1 MGYQAIIFL
10 PYYYSITSKYRTNT
24 IEDSSMTEDGFKEP
38 EKEQEKP
45 GPGVPE
51 KKTLI
56 VEGIAIA
63 ILILAVIALVVIAQ
77 SPAGNGTAQPLVIK
91 NFTPS
96 EKGVSSAQT
105 HNVQKTIRQTGT
117 QTIIQT
123 PTIQK
128 TTALPVDFVLQ
139 PGDPAN
145 CGLTCRQLDATI
157 TNTGYATAHNVC
169 INVGL
174 HNSRNEI
181 INLNGEPSINR
192 CIGDISGGQKK
203 TEPITINADCGV
215 FATKC
220 IGETLTLQTRVTS
233 TEKIVQFPDQL
244 IAV

>member
-1 MGYQAIIFL
+1 M
-10 PYYYSITSKYRTNT
+10 
-24 IEDSSMTEDGFKEP
+24 EDSIVTVDGSKEP

-45 GPGVPE
+45 EPGLPE

-56 VEGIAIA
+56 VAGIAIA
-63 ILILAVIALVVIAQ
+63 LLIIAVIAVVVIIQ
-77 SPAGNGTAQPLVIK
+77 SPAGKGTAQPGVIK
-91 NFTPS
+91 NFTQP
-96 EKGVSSAQT
+96 EKSVSSAQT
-105 HNVQKTIRQTGT
+105 QNVQKTIRQTGT
-117 QTIIQT
+117 QTILQT

-128 TTALPVDFVLQ
+128 TPALPVDFVLQ
-139 PGDPAN
+139 PGDPAS

-157 TNTGYATAHNVC
+157 TNTGYKTAHNVC
-169 INVGL
+169 ITVGL

-192 CIGDISGGQKK
+192 CIGDIAGGQKK

-233 TEKIVQFPDQL
+233 VEKTVQFPDQL